1 MNYQALANE
10 ITSGPRAADCAPY
23 VHTKSMQ
30 KITGAEARVKD
41 QAIADILNESTGT
54 RIIERNVNA
63 RTLLSELGAVQG
75 ATILDKLEAASVV
88 SSPVKWALK
97 FLVSPEGINLGD
109 PQTLGMLDALQAQG
123 VFTSD
128 EVNAMKAMVS
138 ESSSRA
144 FITVGRAVTVADV
157 SIAVR
162 GGQGWGGI
170 E

>member
-1 MNYQALANE
+1 MDYEALATE
-10 ITSGPRAADCAPY
+10 ITTGPRAADCAPY
-23 VHTKSMQ
+23 VHTNSMP

-41 QAIADILNESTGT
+41 QAVADILNEPTGT
-54 RIIERNVNA
+54 RHVERNVNA
-63 RTLLSELGAVQG
+63 RTLLSVLGAVQG
-75 ATILDKLEAASVV
+75 AAVLDALEAAAAV

-109 PQTLGMLDALQAQG
+109 PQTLGMLDALQGQNVLTAEQ
-123 VFTSD
+123 VT
-128 EVNAMKAMVS
+128 ALKAMVA
-138 ESSSRA
+138 EPGSRA
-144 FITVGRAVTVADV
+144 LTVVGQPVTAADV